1 MVGNKFRSDV
11 LWWATS
17 FGRICA
23 MVGNKFWQHVLWWA
37 TLQPSVASCPWT
49 ENKLTRKL
57 CLQVDNGTLNNE
69 FRLAIQLLLAY
80 IDDDEY
86 ANHFL

>member
-1 MVGNKFRSDV
+1 MPPMYGSNLLIPWHLKPDFVFIYV
-11 LWWATS
+11 LWWP
-17 FGRICA
+17 
-23 MVGNKFWQHVLWWA
+23 

-69 FRLAIQLLLAY
+69 FTLAIQLLLAY

-86 ANHFL
+86 ANHFLKIQPAAI